1 MSVIPVIPHAPTN
14 LSAYLVGSIAA
25 RNLLAAGA

>member
-14 LSAYLVGSIAA
+14 LTANLVGTIAA
-25 RNLLAAGA
+25 RNVSAA